1 MRFRGKRETIV
12 LVIAVCVIAVG
23 IYPKNNVTHAI
34 DPFFTLVA
42 YAKGP
47 LAMDYFNLIR
57 EQLWR
62 VGIHLDIIQPSVFQW
77 DQSGMHDLEI
87 QAIYNSSIH
96 SPFMREHYSENGTY
110 CLYGYDETLDWVD
123 DLNTGRNQWY
133 IENGLEMITNNSEN
147 VVEFCW
153 EWQNYMMDKVLPC
166 LPLFQNKN
174 DNESFHILRFNLDE
188 SHPVIASRE
197 LAPGNIHF
205 TKGLVIRKVISYAIN
220 REEIK
225 RVVLGDDYTI
235 VDHPISPLLG
245 NWCNPNVVRYCHDLD
260 VARKYF
266 DIAGYSLCW
275 NPNDDFVDTFPDWTN
290 WDAVC
295 SRNEPNEPTIDVA
308 GFTLI
313 IASISLGI
321 PTVIFIIYTRKR
333 K

>member
-123 DLNTGRNQWY
+123 DLNTGRNAGASGGTQTLALFAG
-133 IENGLEMITNNSEN
+133 GLEPAVSNKTEFWNGTNWINNQDMNIERRSGGDGNNGTQTSALFATGLDSTGTVATTEEWYGDGKITE
-147 VVEFCW
+147 
-153 EWQNYMMDKVLPC
+153 
-166 LPLFQNKN
+166 
-174 DNESFHILRFNLDE
+174 
-188 SHPVIASRE
+188 
-197 LAPGNIHF
+197 
-205 TKGLVIRKVISYAIN
+205 VIS
-220 REEIK
+220 
-225 RVVLGDDYTI
+225 T
-235 VDHPISPLLG
+235 S
-245 NWCNPNVVRYCHDLD
+245 
-260 VARKYF
+260 
-266 DIAGYSLCW
+266 
-275 NPNDDFVDTFPDWTN
+275 
-290 WDAVC
+290 
-295 SRNEPNEPTIDVA
+295 
-308 GFTLI
+308 
-313 IASISLGI
+313 
-321 PTVIFIIYTRKR
+321 
-333 K
+333 